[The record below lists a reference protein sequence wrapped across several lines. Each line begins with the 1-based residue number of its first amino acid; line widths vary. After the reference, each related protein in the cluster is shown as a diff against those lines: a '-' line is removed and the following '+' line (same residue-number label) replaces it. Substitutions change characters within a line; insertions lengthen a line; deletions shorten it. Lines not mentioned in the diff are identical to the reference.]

1 MLVQDQLPDAGDQL
15 PSGVDGLSGGL
26 TTEVEKCY
34 IRRTLDLTDGN
45 REETSR
51 TLEIGERPLYCTF
64 KKYELRK
71 QDLAK
76 TDVV

>member
-1 MLVQDQLPDAGDQL
+1 MLVQDQLPDAEDQL

-26 TTEVEKCY
+26 TTEVEKYY

-51 TLEIGERPLYCTF
+51 TLEIGERPLYRSI
-64 KKYELRK
+64 KEYELRK
-71 QDLAK
+71 QGLAK
-76 TDVV
+76 IDVV